1 MKKPYHFLA
10 MWCNEGLECIFDV
23 AAAKQE
29 IENWEKSTIFSIL
42 KEEKHGTKPRPIP
55 LQMMIFRAAANMQR
69 CYEIYE
75 FTSTLNMPSV
85 RQMFKDEPQ
94 ATVSWIRENG
104 HEIYSDYVKDNTRVV
119 IR

>member
-29 IENWEKSTIFSIL
+29 IENWEKGAIFSIL
-42 KEEKHGTKPRPIP
+42 KEEERGTQPRPIP
-55 LQMMIFRAAANMQR
+55 LQMMIIRARVNFQR
-69 CYEIYE
+69 QYEIYE
-75 FTSTLNMPSV
+75 FTSTLGMTSV
-85 RQMFKDEPQ
+85 RQLFDDDPQ
-94 ATVSWIRENG
+94 TIVSWIRENG
-104 HEIYSDYVKDNTRVV
+104 NEIYSDYVKDNTRVV